1 MPKHLSITKRV
12 SLAGFAEDWTDEAY
26 LRVRLMTNAEN
37 KELVEFNQSAHT
49 DEEAEAYGLA
59 VIKKH
64 TIDGKVFAIDDDG
77 SVVLDDFDA
86 DTHFEDSADLRNK
99 AFFAINGIDADPKD
113 FLAQTVSQQ
122 VKDSTKTQET
132 TSSPTPT
139 Q

>member
-12 SLAGFAEDWTDEAY
+12 SLAGFAENWTDDTY
-26 LRVRLMTNAEN
+26 LRVRLMSNAEN
-37 KELVEFNQSAHT
+37 KELIEFNKAGHT
-49 DEEAEAYGLA
+49 DEEIEAYGLD

-64 TIDGKVFAIDDDG
+64 VVDGKILAINDDG
-77 SVVLDDFDA
+77 SEVLDDFDA
-86 DTHFEDSADLRNK
+86 ETHFEDSADLRNK

-122 VKDSTKTQET
+122 VNDSTKTQEL
-132 TSSPTPT
+132 TSNSTPT